1 MLHGR
6 DIELARLDALIEDA
20 RRGTAGSVVVHGE
33 PGVGKSALLAE
44 VLSTLSG
51 VRVLR
56 TQGLESESP
65 LAFAAL
71 HRLLRPVLDLVGR
84 LPEPQAHA
92 LGVAFGQETGTV
104 EPFLVAVA
112 TLSMLT
118 EAAEQQP
125 VVCVVDDA
133 HWLDVA
139 STDALLFATRRL
151 EADPVA
157 MVFAARD
164 TDARTFTPEG
174 VPSLRLDGLDA
185 AAVRALLAENTSVV
199 IAAEVIDRL
208 LAETGGN
215 PLALVELPAGLS
227 DAQLGGTAPLPPQLM
242 LTTGVER
249 VFLDRSR
256 RLTTGAQTLML
267 VAVADDTGQLA
278 TVQRAAATLR
288 VGPDAVA
295 EAERSGLLA
304 ISGDT
309 VTVRH
314 PLVRSAVYQAATA
327 NERREVHRALAD
339 ALDALEDSD
348 RATWHRAVA
357 ADGPD
362 EKLVAALDQV
372 GARAERRG
380 GYRAAAD
387 AYERAAELTADP
399 LAKAGRQ
406 LAAAR
411 NAWASGQTARSSR
424 LLSAARGRADDP
436 LLLADIDRLRGRIAV
451 NVGSAAD
458 AHRIFTQAAEQ
469 VAVHEPVRA
478 LEMAVAAAVA
488 RSHGIDSGARLPAD
502 TIDVTVSP
510 QDTARTRC
518 LKHLLV
524 STRHDIAGDRA
535 SAFDELHAA
544 QATALGAAD
553 TLADLDLLGNLA
565 NAALHLGDDEAHRH
579 FYALMLSTARENGD
593 GMAVLYAL
601 QRVPFSHYVGG
612 QWAALRNSSEEAVTL
627 GLSVGQV
634 AATAAPRAWLT
645 LLAALEGRPD
655 YDERLTSL
663 EALVAA
669 HPPVGILAQ
678 PVEDLTRWAKGIKAL
693 FAGDANGALHQFR
706 QMAAASWPMQL
717 PALMLMSAQDRID
730 AAVRSDDRTQAR
742 AWVQDLEAFAAG
754 TGLPWAQAAA
764 AFGRAMSSEHDDA
777 EQGDRVSELFE
788 TSLAHHAAA
797 NRPYDRARVQLAYG
811 EFLRRNQR
819 RVDARS
825 QLRAALVTFEDLHAG
840 PLVERAGQELRA
852 SGETARKRDPSTA
865 LNLTP
870 MELKVAELVSQGLS
884 NKDVA
889 AQCWVSP
896 RTVAFHLRNVF
907 TKTGVTSRGELAHL
921 QLT

>member
-1 MLHGR
+1 MS
-6 DIELARLDALIEDA
+6 D
-20 RRGTAGSVVVHGE
+20 
-33 PGVGKSALLAE
+33 
-44 VLSTLSG
+44 
-51 VRVLR
+51 VRVLS

-65 LAFAAL
+65 LAYAAL

-84 LPEPQAHA
+84 LPEPQARA
-92 LGVAFGQETGTV
+92 LGVAFGQEVGTV

-118 EAAEQQP
+118 EAAEVQP
-125 VVCVVDDA
+125 LVCVVDDA
-133 HWLDVA
+133 HWLDSA

-151 EADPVA
+151 DADPVA

-164 TDARTFTPEG
+164 TDDRTFAPDG

-185 AAVRALLAENTSVV
+185 TSVRALLAEIAPVAV
-199 IAAEVIDRL
+199 AAEVTDRL

-215 PLALVELPAGLS
+215 PLALVELPTGLT
-227 DAQLGGTAPLPPQLM
+227 DAQLAGSAPLPSQLM
-242 LTTGVER
+242 LTAGVER

-256 RLTTGAQTLML
+256 RLSAAAQTLML
-267 VAVADDTGQLA
+267 VAVADDTGLLG
-278 TVQRAAATLR
+278 TVERAAATLS
-288 VGPDAVA
+288 VPPNAVA
-295 EAERSGLLA
+295 EAERSGLLV
-304 ISGDT
+304 ISGDA

-339 ALDALEDSD
+339 ALDSLEDAD
-348 RATWHRAVA
+348 RATWHRAAA

-362 EKLVAALDQV
+362 EDLVAALDQV

-387 AYERAAELTADP
+387 AHERAADLTVDP
-399 LAKAGRQ
+399 LARAGRQ

-424 LLSAARGRADDP
+424 LLSAARERADAP

-458 AHRIFTQAAEQ
+458 AHRIFTQAAVQ
-469 VAVHEPVRA
+469 VAAHEPVRA

-502 TIDVTVSP
+502 TIDVDVSP
-510 QDTARTRC
+510 HDTPRTRC

-544 QATALGAAD
+544 QAIALGAAD

-565 NAALHLGDDEAHRH
+565 NAALHLGDDESHRH
-579 FYALMLSTARENGD
+579 FYALMLSTAREKGD

-612 QWAALRNSSEEAVTL
+612 QWAALRNASEEAVAL

-645 LLAALEGRPD
+645 LLSALEGRPD
-655 YDERLTSL
+655 YDDRFASL
-663 EALVAA
+663 ETLVAA

-678 PVEDLTRWAKGIKAL
+678 PVEDLTRWARGIRAL
-693 FAGDANGALHQFR
+693 LAGDAHGALHQFR

-730 AAVRSDDRTQAR
+730 AAVRAGDRTQAV
-742 AWVQDLEAFAAG
+742 AWVEDLDAFAAG

-764 AFGRAMSSEHDDA
+764 AFGRARCSELEDVS
-777 EQGDRVSELFE
+777 EGSRVTELFE
-788 TSLAHHAAA
+788 ISLTHHATA

-819 RVDARS
+819 RVDARGH
-825 QLRAALVTFEDLHAG
+825 LRAALETFEDLHSR

-865 LNLTP
+865 LDLTP
-870 MELKVAELVSQGLS
+870 MELRVAELVSQGLS